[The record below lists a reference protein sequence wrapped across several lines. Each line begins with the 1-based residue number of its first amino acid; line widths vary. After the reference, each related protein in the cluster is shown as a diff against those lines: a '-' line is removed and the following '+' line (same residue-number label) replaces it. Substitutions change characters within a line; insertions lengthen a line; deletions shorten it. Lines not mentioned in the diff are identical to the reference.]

1 MSLVMRSALLL
12 HLLLLVPPLAA
23 QPAPVSGVILDSSS
37 GEPLS
42 GVHLEL
48 DCAGSRYKI
57 SSNPNGSFCI
67 QAGTAGSCTLTAR
80 LVGYH
85 PVNRP
90 VSPPASGLKL
100 ALTPS
105 QMTRRDS
112 LDVAAGPFE
121 LSQQSSPSE
130 RTLSANEVKNLAGL
144 IGDDPLRAIQALPGV
159 TSNNDFA
166 SQFALR
172 GSGFDRAGILLD
184 GVLLHSPY
192 HAVQTQVS
200 QGSLTMFNADL
211 VEEVT
216 LHASAPP
223 VRFGDRATGFVDIGL
238 REGNRKAPSLRL
250 QAGVAATSV
259 VADGPLAGGRG
270 SWLAAARKSYL
281 QYLIRRAGA
290 DTSLAFGFLD
300 FQGRLAYDLSPRHS
314 LTLTLLDGHSDL
326 DREFARNTLG
336 VNTIMLGN
344 YHNSVA
350 VLGWRFTPSASAT
363 IQSKFAWLREAFD
376 NTNREHL
383 QMARGQYGEWVSNTD
398 LSWSWSRQVPLSAGF
413 QLRRLRDGGSLAR
426 YALNPLSLRRFESW
440 RATAVRPGGFVE
452 QAFATP
458 GGLLSLA
465 AGVRFDSHEL
475 VSGTPVSPHA
485 SLIVRATSSTRLQL
499 AFSQTVQFPELTAL
513 TLSLTG
519 NPALRPARSTH
530 AVAAI
535 EQRLDARTRL
545 RFELYERRDRQLIWQ
560 PRMDAR
566 LSATGTIIAAVAD
579 PRYENSLSGRARGFE
594 IFLQRRSA
602 NRITGWVSYAY
613 GWTRMNDSILAA
625 SFPSDWDQRHGVNTY
640 MSFRL
645 TPSLNMSARYSYGS
659 NFPVPGFLRAG
670 PNGTY
675 FLGSRRNQVRLPAY
689 HRVDVRINKS
699 FQWKNWRGTLFAELM
714 NLSNH
719 DNYRYDS
726 FGGYTTQTRQAYP
739 RFDKL
744 FPIIP
749 AAGVM
754 FEFDALAWRR

>member
-1 MSLVMRSALLL
+1 MRYALFLHFLLSSLSAT
-12 HLLLLVPPLAA
+12 A
-23 QPAPVSGVILDSSS
+23 QPPSVSGFILDSSTA
-37 GEPLS
+37 EPLS
-42 GVHLEL
+42 GVQLEL
-48 DCAGSRYKI
+48 VCSSTTARAI
-57 SSNPNGSFCI
+57 SASSGSFSI
-67 QAGTAGSCTLTAR
+67 PAPASPPCTLTAR

-85 PVNRP
+85 PATTSVT
-90 VSPPASGLKL
+90 PAAAAIKL

-112 LDVAAGPFE
+112 LDVSSGPFE

-159 TSNNDFA
+159 ASNNDFV
-166 SQFALR
+166 SQFSLR

-200 QGSLTMFNADL
+200 QGSLTMFNSDV

-216 LHASAPP
+216 LHAGAPP
-223 VRFGDRATGFVDIGL
+223 VRFGDRATGFVDVGL

-250 QAGVAATSV
+250 QAGVAASSI

-326 DREFARNTLG
+326 DREFTRTSLG
-336 VNTIMLGN
+336 VNSIMLGD
-344 YHNSVA
+344 YHTSVA
-350 VLGWRFTPSASAT
+350 ALGWRYTPSASAT
-363 IQSKFAWLREAFD
+363 LQSKFAWLREAFS
-376 NTNREHL
+376 NTNREYL
-383 QMARGQYGEWVSNTD
+383 EMARGQYGEWISNTD
-398 LSWSWSRQVPLSAGF
+398 LSWTWRRHAPLSAGV

-426 YALNPLSLRRFESW
+426 YALNPLTLRRLETW
-440 RATAVRPGGFVE
+440 RATALRPGAFIE
-452 QAFATP
+452 QGLATP
-458 GGLLSLA
+458 GGLLTLS
-465 AGVRFDSHEL
+465 AGARMDSHEL
-475 VSGTPVSPHA
+475 VAGNPVSPHA
-485 SLIVRATSSTRLQL
+485 SLILRATTSTRLQL
-499 AFSQTVQFPELTAL
+499 AFSQAVQFPELTAL

-519 NPALRPARSTH
+519 NAALRPARSTH

-535 EQRLDARTRL
+535 EQRLDSRTRL
-545 RFELYERRDRQLIWQ
+545 RLELYERRDRQLTWQ
-560 PRMDAR
+560 PRLDPR
-566 LSATGTIIAAVAD
+566 LSPTGSIIPAAAD
-579 PRYENSLSGRARGFE
+579 PRFENSLRGRARGFE

-613 GWTRMNDSILAA
+613 GWTRMTDSILSA

-640 MSFRL
+640 LSFRL
-645 TPSLNMSARYSYGS
+645 TPSVNLSARYTYGS
-659 NFPVPGFLRAG
+659 NFPVPGFLRSGA
-670 PNGTY
+670 NSTY
-675 FLGSRRNQVRLPAY
+675 FLDSRRNQLRLPAY
-689 HRVDVRINKS
+689 HRADLRINKS
-699 FQWKNWRGTLFAELM
+699 FQWKNWRGTFFAEVM
-714 NLSNH
+714 NLTNH
-719 DNYRYDS
+719 DNSRYDS
-726 FGGYTTQTRQAYP
+726 FGGYTAQTRQAYP

-754 FEFDALAWRR
+754 FEFDASAWRR

>member
-1 MSLVMRSALLL
+1 MRHALVLLL
-12 HLLLLVPPLAA
+12 ISSLPITA
-23 QPAPVSGVILDSSS
+23 QSPSVSGVILDSSTA
-37 GEPLS
+37 EPLS
-42 GVHLEL
+42 GVQLEL
-48 DCAGSRYKI
+48 VC
-57 SSNPNGSFCI
+57 SS
-67 QAGTAGSCTLTAR
+67 ATARAVSSPTGAFSLPAPASPPCSLSAR

-85 PVNRP
+85 PAASTVL
-90 VSPPASGLKL
+90 PAAPALRL

-112 LDVAAGPFE
+112 LDVSSGPFD

-159 TSNNDFA
+159 ASNNDFV
-166 SQFALR
+166 SQFTLR

-184 GVLLHSPY
+184 GILLHSPY

-200 QGSLTMFNADL
+200 QGSLTMFNSDV

-216 LHASAPP
+216 LHAGAPP

-238 REGNRKAPSLRL
+238 REGSRKAPSLRL
-250 QAGVAATSV
+250 QAGVAATSI

-326 DREFARNTLG
+326 DRQFTRNTLSL
-336 VNTIMLGN
+336 NSIMLGG
-344 YHNSVA
+344 YHTSVA
-350 VLGWRFTPSASAT
+350 ALGWRYTPSASAT
-363 IQSKFAWLREAFD
+363 VQSRFAWLREAFS
-376 NTNREHL
+376 NTNRENL
-383 QMARGQYGEWVSNTD
+383 DMARGQYGEWISNTD
-398 LSWSWSRQVPLSAGF
+398 LSWTWSRHTPLSAGF
-413 QLRRLRDGGSLAR
+413 QFRRLRDGGRLAR
-426 YALNPLSLRRFESW
+426 YALNPLTLRRQETW
-440 RATAVRPGGFVE
+440 RATAVRPGAFIE
-452 QAFATP
+452 QGFATP
-458 GGLLSLA
+458 GGLLSLS
-465 AGVRFDSHEL
+465 AGARIDSHEL
-475 VSGTPVSPHA
+475 VSGSPISPHA
-485 SLIVRATSSTRLQL
+485 SLILRATSSTRLQL
-499 AFSQTVQFPELTAL
+499 AFSQAVQFPELTAL
-513 TLSLTG
+513 SLSLTG
-519 NPALRPARSTH
+519 NAALRPARSTH

-535 EQRLDARTRL
+535 EQRLDSRTRL
-545 RFELYERRDRQLIWQ
+545 RLELYERRDRQLTWQ
-560 PRMDAR
+560 PRLDPR
-566 LSATGTIIAAVAD
+566 LSPTGSIIAAAAD
-579 PRYENSLSGRARGFE
+579 PRFENSLRGRARGFE

-602 NRITGWVSYAY
+602 NRITGWISYAY
-613 GWTRMNDSILAA
+613 GWTRMNDSILAT

-640 MSFRL
+640 LSFRL
-645 TPSLNMSARYSYGS
+645 TPSVNLSTRYTYGS

-670 PNGTY
+670 ANGTY
-675 FLGSRRNQVRLPAY
+675 FLDSRRNQVRMSAY
-689 HRVDVRINKS
+689 HRADVRINKS
-699 FQWKNWRGTLFAELM
+699 FQWGKWRGTFFAEVM

-719 DNYRYDS
+719 GNFIYDS
-726 FGGYTTQTRQAYP
+726 FGGFNSQTRQAFP